1 MMSVKNLLMAV
12 MVLLFSQTFNILN
25 GFGREPEK
33 SMLQIVDEEYDRF
46 RKQGDDLFKR
56 GEYDKAL
63 KKYIACLEVPN
74 YAKDTYALSK
84 VSLCRKAV
92 ALRNDVSKGRN
103 DENVITKMEELLQI
117 NPDDSFIKE
126 TARDYW
132 IRKGNEKFDIGA
144 LIDSKNA
151 FEKAAGY
158 RNDGQIK
165 SLIKK
170 VDEQIILAE
179 STKSIGNNG
188 GIEFSKHSNGLGLKI
203 GVGVVAVGAA
213 IYALKL
219 NSDWQSK
226 LSLIESSKTSG
237 TFSTYQGAYSDA
249 KSFQD
254 SQGLRNACVGIAAA
268 ATILDVYLFI
278 RKPKTQEPK
287 ISLSPSQQNVGLAVT
302 YRF

>member
-1 MMSVKNLLMAV
+1 MSVKNLLMAV
-12 MVLLFSQTFNILN
+12 MVLLFSQTFNIPN

-132 IRKGNEKFDIGA
+132 IKKGNEKFDIGA

-170 VDEQIILAE
+170 CDEQIKLAE
-179 STKSIGNNG
+179 TTKSIGNNG
-188 GIEFSKHSNGLGLKI
+188 EIEFSKHSNGLGLKI

-226 LSLIESSKTSG
+226 LSAIESSKISG
-237 TFSTYQGAYSDA
+237 TYSTYQTAYNDA
-249 KSFQD
+249 KTFQD
-254 SQGLRNACVGIAAA
+254 SKSLRNICVGIAGV
-268 ATILDVYLFI
+268 ATLVEAYLII
-278 RKPKTQEPK
+278 RKPKNQEPK
-287 ISLSPSQQNVGLAVT
+287 ISIKSSSESAGLALI

>member
-1 MMSVKNLLMAV
+1 MSIKNLLMAM
-12 MVLLFSQTFNILN
+12 MVFLLSQTFNIPN
-25 GFGREPEK
+25 SFGNDPEK
-33 SMLQIVDEEYDRF
+33 SMLQPVDEEYDRF

-56 GEYDKAL
+56 GEYEKAL

-92 ALRNDVSKGRN
+92 SLRNDISKDRN
-103 DENVITKMEELLQI
+103 EENIITKMEELLQI
-117 NPDDSFIKE
+117 NPEDSFIKE

-158 RNDGQIK
+158 RNDEQIK

-170 VDEQIILAE
+170 CDEQIKLAA

-188 GIEFSKHSNGLGLKI
+188 GIEMKPHNKGLGLKI
-203 GVGVVAVGAA
+203 LTGVIGAGAGILA
-213 IYALKL
+213 IKI
-219 NSDWQSK
+219 NGDWQNK
-226 LSLIESSKTSG
+226 LSALNAAKLG
-237 TFSTYQGAYSDA
+237 GDFNTYQNAYNDA
-249 KSFQD
+249 SSVKS
-254 SQGLRNACVGIAAA
+254 SETLRNACVGIAIAA
-268 ATILDVYLFI
+268 VATEVYLLI
-278 RKPKTQEPK
+278 RKPKVTEPK
-287 ISLSPSQQNVGLAVT
+287 ISFSPTNNTVGLSMN
-302 YRF
+302 YKF

>member
-1 MMSVKNLLMAV
+1 MSMKNLLMV
-12 MVLLFSQTFNILN
+12 IMVLLFSQTFNLQKALCN
-25 GFGREPEK
+25 EPEK
-33 SMLQIVDEEYDRF
+33 SVLQTVDEEYDRF

-63 KKYIACLEVPN
+63 KKYLACLEVPN

-92 ALRNDVSKGRN
+92 ALRNDISKGRN

-158 RNDGQIK
+158 RNDEQIK

-188 GIEFSKHSNGLGLKI
+188 GIEFNKPSNGLGLKI
-203 GVGVVAVGAA
+203 GVGAVAIGAA

-226 LSLIESSKTSG
+226 LTAIESSKISG
-237 TFSTYQGAYSDA
+237 TYQTYQTAYNDA

-254 SQGLRNACVGIAAA
+254 SKSLRNICIGVSGVA
-268 ATILDVYLFI
+268 ILVEAYLI
-278 RKPKTQEPK
+278 IKKPKNQEPK
-287 ISLSPSQQNVGLAVT
+287 ISIKSSSESAGLALL

>member
-1 MMSVKNLLMAV
+1 MSMKNLLMAI
-12 MVLLFSQTFNILN
+12 MVLSFSQTFILQKALCN
-25 GFGREPEK
+25 EPEK
-33 SMLQIVDEEYDRF
+33 SVLQTVDEEYDRF

-63 KKYIACLEVPN
+63 KKYLACLEVPN

-92 ALRNDVSKGRN
+92 ALRNDISKGRN
-103 DENVITKMEELLQI
+103 DESVITKMEELLQI

-158 RNDGQIK
+158 RNDEQIK

-170 VDEQIILAE
+170 CDEQIKLAE

-188 GIEFSKHSNGLGLKI
+188 GIEFSKHSNGLVLKI
-203 GVGVVAVGAA
+203 GVGVVAIGAA

-237 TFSTYQGAYSDA
+237 TFSTYQTAYNDA
-249 KSFQD
+249 KTFQD
-254 SQGLRNACVGIAAA
+254 SKSLRNICVGIAGV
-268 ATILDVYLFI
+268 ATLVEAYLII
-278 RKPKTQEPK
+278 RKPKNQEPK
-287 ISLSPSQQNVGLAVT
+287 ISIKLSSESTGLALI
-302 YRF
+302 YHF

>member
-1 MMSVKNLLMAV
+1 MNKRNMLLAMMI
-12 MVLLFSQTFNILN
+12 LLFSQTLYIQKALCND
-25 GFGREPEK
+25 PEK
-33 SMLQIVDEEYDRF
+33 IVLQPVDEEYDRF
-46 RKQGDDLFKR
+46 RKQGDDLFKK

-74 YAKDTYALSK
+74 YTKDTYALSK

-92 ALRNDVSKGRN
+92 ALRNDISKGRN

-117 NPDDSFIKE
+117 NPEDSFIKE

-132 IRKGNEKFDIGA
+132 IKKGNEKFDIGA
-144 LIDSKNA
+144 LIDSKSA
-151 FEKAAGY
+151 FEKAVGY
-158 RNDGQIK
+158 RNDEQIK

-170 VDEQIILAE
+170 VDEQIILEE

-188 GIEFSKHSNGLGLKI
+188 GIEISKSSNGLGLKI
-203 GVGVVAVGAA
+203 GVGVVAIGAA

-226 LSLIESSKTSG
+226 LSLIESAKTSG

-268 ATILDVYLFI
+268 ATLLDVYLFI
-278 RKPKTQEPK
+278 KKPKTQEPK
-287 ISLSPSQQNVGLAVT
+287 ISFSPSQQNVGLAVT